1 MGKRFVLFDLDGTLI
16 DSLADLA
23 DASNYALGQFGY
35 PRQERV
41 DERSV
46 QVK

>member
-16 DSLADLA
+16 NSLADM
-23 DASNYALGQFGY
+23 ASACNYALEKFGY

-41 DERSV
+41 EDFR
-46 QVK
+46 